1 MKKIENLRT
10 DYKRDQLNESS
21 LASCPIE
28 QFKLWFNEVL
38 DVIIEP
44 TAMVLSTY
52 SQNKGVSSRV
62 VLLKELQQDGFIFYT
77 NYNSLKSEQIKLNP
91 CVSLLFFWPDF
102 QRQIRI
108 NGLVKK
114 ISHESSVNYFK
125 KRPRKSQISAWA
137 SSQSS
142 VIKDRFFLEAL
153 FHDFEKKFKNKTI
166 SKPPY
171 WGGYKVVPNS
181 IEFWQGRESRMHDRF
196 LYKKNQN
203 NKWIINRLSP

>member
-10 DYKRDQLNESS
+10 DYKLKQLNKSS
-21 LASCPIE
+21 LESCPIE
-28 QFKLWFNEVL
+28 QFKLWFSEVL
-38 DVIIEP
+38 DVIVEP

-62 VLLKELQQDGFIFYT
+62 VLLKDLKKDGFIFYT
-77 NYNSLKSEQIKLNP
+77 NYNSLKSEQIKVNP
-91 CVSLLFFWPDF
+91 YVSLLFFWPDF

-114 ISHESSVNYFK
+114 ISHQSSVNYFK
-125 KRPRKSQISAWA
+125 KRPRESQISAWA

-142 VIKDRFFLEAL
+142 VIENRFMLESL
-153 FHDFEKKFKNKTI
+153 FHDFEKKFQNKTI
-166 SKPPY
+166 LKPPY
-171 WGGYKVVPNS
+171 WGGYKVIPNS

-196 LYKKNQN
+196 LYEKNKN
-203 NKWIINRLSP
+203 NQWVINRLCP